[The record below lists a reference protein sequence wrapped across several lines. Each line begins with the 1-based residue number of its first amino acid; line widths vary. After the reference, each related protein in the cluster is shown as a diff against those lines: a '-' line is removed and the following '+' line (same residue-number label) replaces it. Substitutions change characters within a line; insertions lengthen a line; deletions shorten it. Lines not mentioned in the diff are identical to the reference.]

1 MGVKIKNFYPVG
13 FFSICYNIDNTKNS
27 SFSKNIKGKTKNM
40 STRKKLKEKA
50 KKTITANALV
60 KNFRRMWPFIK
71 PYWGRA
77 LLGILLTIP
86 VGALDGVVAM
96 FLKPFMDNVMVDR
109 QPKFSLLIPF
119 LIVGFTVVQG
129 ILIYSSNYLNTWVAQ
144 KITQG
149 VKRRLYAKLLTM
161 DTSYFDTHN
170 SGEILFR
177 YSSDP
182 DTASYGLIQNL
193 KQFLSKTFSSLAL
206 VCVLLYNSWQ
216 LAAIAIGVLI
226 VFVPIL
232 QYVRKKMKEIVAKS
246 VVNISSTVTTY
257 NETFAGNRTIRS
269 FTLEKT
275 FQDRFNQITDTTF
288 SLAMKMVQRTN
299 WASPVMHFFM
309 ACGIACVIGF
319 GSSLIVSGKITS
331 GNFVAFVAALMMLY
345 TPLKSVGNNYISI
358 QNSFLAIDRIFEIL
372 DLHPDIKDHPEATEL
387 NEIRKGIAFKNVS
400 FAYIPGKMVLQNINL
415 EIPRGQT
422 CALVG
427 NSGGGKTTISS
438 LIPRLYDVQSGS
450 ITIDGK
456 DIKNIS
462 QASLRK
468 QIAMVFQDN
477 FLFSG
482 TIRDN
487 ILLGNPSI
495 DEEGIWLAL
504 KNACL
509 YDFVKNLKEG
519 LDTQIGERGILLSGG
534 QKQRL
539 AIARAFVKNAPI
551 VILDEATSAL
561 DTKSERVVQE
571 ALDNLMKNRTVIVIA
586 HRLSTI
592 QNADNIVVINDG
604 KVVESG
610 THENLLKQNG
620 AYSTL
625 YSMQFKTK

>member
-1 MGVKIKNFYPVG
+1 
-13 FFSICYNIDNTKNS
+13 
-27 SFSKNIKGKTKNM
+27 M